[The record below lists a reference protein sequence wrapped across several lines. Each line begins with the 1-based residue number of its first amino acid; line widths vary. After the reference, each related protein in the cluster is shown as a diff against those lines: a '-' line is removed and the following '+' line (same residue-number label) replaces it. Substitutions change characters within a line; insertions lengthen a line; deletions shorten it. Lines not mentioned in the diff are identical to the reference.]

1 MHDGSQKTLMD
12 VVEHYDRGGTANP
25 HLSQRMKKLGLS
37 QQEKE
42 DLVAYMTEGLTG
54 TLPDI
59 RAPKLP

>member
-1 MHDGSQKTLMD
+1 
-12 VVEHYDRGGTANP
+12 
-25 HLSQRMKKLGLS
+25 MKKLGLS